1 MRKFVPAQLA
11 NRWTQA
17 AAEIERSRSALGV
30 DEVHDLR
37 VALRRYNE
45 ALRLFE
51 PWTGRRYSKALRER
65 MKPLRQ
71 TAGEVRD
78 LDVAG
83 DLLRKSGSAISLDAR
98 RAEAA
103 AKLAEALTA
112 EYEPPPAPLILTPE
126 SAANVARALLP
137 KTAKAYFKTGSKLR
151 AGEPPDEQFH
161 AFRIDGKHFRYT
173 LEMFA
178 PLYGPALERRI
189 GSLRKI
195 QGALGDLNDCAV
207 LSLMPEVQEDES
219 LLSWLRERSQ
229 KKRHEFGEVWD
240 SDFRS
245 ARTWMAYFR
254 RWAGAGH
261 ARS

>member
-1 MRKFVPAQLA
+1 MRQFVSAQLA
-11 NRWTQA
+11 NRWTQVT
-17 AAEIERSRSALGV
+17 AEVERSRAALGV

-51 PWTGRRYSKALRER
+51 PWTGRRYAKALRER
-65 MKPLRQ
+65 MRPLRQ

-78 LDVAG
+78 LDVAA
-83 DLLRKSGSAISLDAR
+83 DLLRKAESAISLEAR

-103 AKLAEALTA
+103 AKLAEALA
-112 EYEPPPAPLILTPE
+112 VEYEPPPAPLILTAEP
-126 SAANVARALLP
+126 AADVAKALLP

-151 AGEPPDEQFH
+151 GSDPPDDQLH

-173 LEMFA
+173 LEMFL

-195 QGALGDLNDCAV
+195 QGTLGDLNDCAV
-207 LSLMPEVQEDES
+207 LGLMPEVREDEP
-219 LLSWLRERSQ
+219 LLSWLRERSE
-229 KKRHEFGEVWD
+229 KKRREFREVWD

-254 RWAGAGH
+254 RWA
-261 ARS
+261 REV